1 MTVIGYDDLADYIK
15 ASYSGGRRIVE
26 VGIGGHPEVAL
37 LLKDT
42 FNVTC
47 TDIFEGSIPGIYYIR
62 DDIFRPDMKIYEGA
76 SLIYSIRPPV
86 EMQEPMAAIAK
97 AVGADLIVRPFS
109 SEKADLRKHMRSF
122 RCVNHGKSVFFLYRI
137 S

>member
-1 MTVIGYDDLADYIK
+1 MTVIGYDDLADFII
-15 ASYSGGRRIVE
+15 ASYPRGSRIVE

-37 LLKDT
+37 SLKDT
-42 FNVTC
+42 FNVIC
-47 TDIFEGSIPGIYYIR
+47 TDIFEGPVPGIDYVK
-62 DDIFRPDMKIYEGA
+62 DDIFCPDMDIYRGA

-86 EMQEPMAAIAK
+86 DMQEPMAAIAK

-109 SEKADLRKHMRSF
+109 SERTDLRKYMRSF
-122 RCVNHGKSVFFLYRI
+122 RCVNHGKSVFFLYTI